1 MKRRNCAHCG
11 RSFLPSPR
19 LKDRQEYCSRKE
31 CQRARKRRWNRE
43 KFARDKA
50 YRENQARAAKAWR
63 RRNPGYW
70 KEYRKRNPGYTE
82 KNRERQK
89 LRNQRRRVADRVDVA
104 KVANMDAI
112 APLQGA
118 LSGMYRLV
126 PVQCGMIA
134 NMDAII
140 VEIRSVPVG
149 YDGRG
154 PDCKQM
160 TR

>member
-1 MKRRNCAHCG
+1 MRRRDCAHCG

-19 LKDRQEYCSRKE
+19 LKDRQEYCSRKD
-31 CQRARKRRWNRE
+31 CQRARKRRWHRE
-43 KFARDKA
+43 KCARDKA
-50 YRENQARAAKAWR
+50 YRENQARAAQAWR

-70 KEYRKRNPGYTE
+70 KEYRKRNPDSTE

-89 LRNQRRRVADRVDVA
+89 SRNQRRRAADCVDVA
-104 KVANMDAI
+104 KVANMDSI
-112 APLQGA
+112 VSLQEP
-118 LSGMYRLV
+118 LSGIYRLV
-126 PVQCGMIA
+126 PVQRGMIA

-140 VEIRSVPVG
+140 VEIRSVPVS
-149 YDGRG
+149 YDGSG